1 MIAAEISRS
10 VYNDYHRTSIGMLPR
25 AWNAIRLKQ
34 LTTKITD
41 GEHITPKRSV
51 KGYYLLSA
59 RNILDNAVSLEDV
72 DYVEAEEY
80 ERIRKRCNPE
90 WRDVLISCSG
100 TIGRVA
106 IVPENLH
113 AVMVRSAALI
123 KPNHAAIDYNFLK
136 FSLQSQL
143 VQQQILL
150 SLNQGAQANL
160 FLNHIEKLIIPCPPI
175 PEQQRIAAILLSWDT
190 AIDKTQKLIDQIKLR
205 NKGLAQQLLTGKK
218 RLKGFKGEWKKV
230 SVGDVT
236 ENFSRRNNKL
246 VDARIYSVTNSSGFV
261 FQSDHFS
268 REVAGEDLRSYKII
282 RKGEFAYNPARINV
296 GSIAYFSEDAG
307 IISSLYVCFRT
318 NDLVE
323 DEFLY
328 YWLSLDKTK
337 HDFETFGEG
346 GVRIYLWYEL
356 FAKIKIMLPRV
367 QEQRAIVALLRSAA
381 EEISRHEERLIQLKD
396 QKKGLMQK
404 LLTGEIRVKIE

>member
-1 MIAAEISRS
+1 MSKILTLSNKTIKPSHEASSTWKKGKLGHLITLESGQHLNPDEYSLSQETNALPYFTGPTDFTNEERDLTKWTTKGKKFGTLNSILITVKGSGVGS
-10 VYNDYHRTSIGMLPR
+10 VYFLKLAKVAIGRQLMSISAKDSSSVRFLYHLIQT
-25 AWNAIRLKQ
+25 KQ
-34 LTTKITD
+34 EQLVKLATGNLIPGLTRD
-41 GEHITPKRSV
+41 D
-51 KGYYLLSA
+51 
-59 RNILDNAVSLEDV
+59 ILSLEVQEPSTD
-72 DYVEAEEY
+72 EQN
-80 ERIRKRCNPE
+80 K
-90 WRDVLISCSG
+90 
-100 TIGRVA
+100 IGR
-106 IVPENLH
+106 
-113 AVMVRSAALI
+113 
-123 KPNHAAIDYNFLK
+123 
-136 FSLQSQL
+136 
-143 VQQQILL
+143 LL
-150 SLNQGAQANL
+150 DA
-160 FLNHIEKLIIPCPPI
+160 
-175 PEQQRIAAILLSWDT
+175 WDS

-218 RLKGFKGEWKKV
+218 RLKGFEGEWKKV

-236 ENFSRRNNKL
+236 ENFSRRNNTL
-246 VDARIYSVTNSSGFV
+246 VDARIYSVTNSRGFV

-296 GSIAYFSEDAG
+296 GSIAYFSEDVG

-356 FAKIKIMLPRV
+356 FAKIKVMLPSV

-381 EEISRHEERLIQLKD
+381 EELSRHEERLLQLKD

-404 LLTGEIRVKIE
+404 LLTGEIRVKSAR